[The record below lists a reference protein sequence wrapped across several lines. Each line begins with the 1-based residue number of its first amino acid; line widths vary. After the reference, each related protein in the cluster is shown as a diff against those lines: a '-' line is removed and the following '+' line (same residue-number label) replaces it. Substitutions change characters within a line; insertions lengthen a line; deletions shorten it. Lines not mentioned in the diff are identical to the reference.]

1 MNILVTGGAG
11 YIGSHT
17 VIELLNSNYNVIIVD
32 NFSNSNPIVLDRIR
46 EISKK
51 DFKFYEVDLTNKEDL
66 EIIFKEN
73 KIDAIIHFAALKA
86 VGESVKKPLDYYY
99 NNILSTL
106 YLFEL
111 MKEYDV
117 YKFVFSSSA
126 TVYGQP
132 EKCPIVENFPL
143 SVTNPYGRSKLII
156 EDILRDMCFAYPSLD
171 VAILRYFN
179 PIGAHKSGLIG
190 EEPDG
195 VPNNI
200 MPYIT
205 KVAIGK
211 LHVLNIF
218 GDDYDT
224 LDGTGIRDYIHVVD
238 LARGHV
244 KALKKLDEN
253 PGLVTYN
260 LGTGH
265 GYSVLQLVDA
275 FSKASGKKIPYII
288 TDRRAGDV
296 AMCYAD
302 PSKAEKE
309 LGWKA
314 EYGID
319 KMCQDSWRWQSQNPD
334 GYREA
339 AKI

>member
-1 MNILVTGGAG
+1 M
-11 YIGSHT
+11 
-17 VIELLNSNYNVIIVD
+17 
-32 NFSNSNPIVLDRIR
+32 
-46 EISKK
+46 
-51 DFKFYEVDLTNKEDL
+51 
-66 EIIFKEN
+66 
-73 KIDAIIHFAALKA
+73 
-86 VGESVKKPLDYYY
+86 
-99 NNILSTL
+99 
-106 YLFEL
+106 
-111 MKEYDV
+111 
-117 YKFVFSSSA
+117 
-126 TVYGQP
+126 
-132 EKCPIVENFPL
+132 
-143 SVTNPYGRSKLII
+143 
-156 EDILRDMCFAYPSLD
+156 
-171 VAILRYFN
+171 
-179 PIGAHKSGLIG
+179 
-190 EEPDG
+190 
-195 VPNNI
+195 
-200 MPYIT
+200 
-205 KVAIGK
+205 
-211 LHVLNIF
+211 
-218 GDDYDT
+218 
-224 LDGTGIRDYIHVVD
+224 
-238 LARGHV
+238 
-244 KALKKLDEN
+244 KKLDEN